1 MKRIFV
7 LLVLVVYVFC
17 LSSCNAKNAEQLTEI
32 SQEKII
38 YTEIDKTLEYNEIED
53 FLKKDNRMESFASE
67 FGIKYFKAIHYSV
80 PDWVLQTEGFEDI
93 KDQLDFN
100 EKTSEFES
108 VEPYMVLKTDRGIDI
123 AFFNFNKTF
132 NYFVN
137 VKFSEDEYEKE
148 LCDILESDVND
159 LKWFDIR
166 KIDPSGQY
174 PFLYTSWS
182 GNPIVSCHYFAS
194 GNCYIIRYDN
204 TEENVIS
211 VVKFTI

>member
-132 NYFVN
+132 SRFEN

-182 GNPIVSCHYFAS
+182 GNFKFSYHFFTS
-194 GNCYIIRYDN
+194 GNCYRIMYDQKA
-204 TEENVIS
+204 EFVVS
-211 VVKFTI
+211 VLKFTI